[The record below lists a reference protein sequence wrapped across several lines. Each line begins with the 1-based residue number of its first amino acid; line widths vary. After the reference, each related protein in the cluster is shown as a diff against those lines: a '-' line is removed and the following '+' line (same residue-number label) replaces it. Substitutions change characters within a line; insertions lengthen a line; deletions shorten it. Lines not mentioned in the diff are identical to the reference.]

1 MSGVLLD
8 TCAVIWFAEGRLPET
23 TVATLSPFVDASEV
37 FYSPVSAWEIGV
49 LGRPRRD
56 GPRLRFDPNPAAW
69 FNRFRS
75 GPGLREARLSTEVA
89 MAASLLPADIHLDPA
104 DRFLIA
110 EAQHR
115 GIPLV
120 TSDRRIIGYAAQG
133 VLDVIACRPIS
144 D

>member
-8 TCAVIWFAEGRLPET
+8 TCAVIWFAEGRLPQSA
-23 TVATLSPFVDASEV
+23 VATLRPFVDANEV
-37 FYSPVSAWEIGV
+37 FYSPISAWEIGV
-49 LGRPRRD
+49 LGRPRPH
-56 GPRLRFDPNPAAW
+56 GPRLRFDPNPTAW
-69 FNRFRS
+69 FNKFRV
-75 GPGLREARLSTEVA
+75 GPGLREARLSCEVA
-89 MAASLLPADIHLDPA
+89 LAASLLPAGIHLDPA

-110 EAQHR
+110 EAQQR

-133 VLDVIACRPIS
+133 VLDVIECRPLL

>member
-8 TCAVIWFAEGRLPET
+8 TCAVIWFAEGRLPEAA
-23 TVATLSPFVDASEV
+23 VAALDPFIDAGEV
-37 FYSPVSAWEIGV
+37 FYSSVSAWEIGV
-49 LGRPRRD
+49 LGRPRRE
-56 GPRLRFDPNPAAW
+56 GPRVRFDPNPAAW

-75 GPGLREARLSTEVA
+75 GPGLREARLSAEVA
-89 MAASLLPADIHLDPA
+89 LAASLLPPDIHPDPA

-133 VLDVIACRPIS
+133 VLDVIACRPQG